1 MKKPAN
7 FDLRTAAK
15 NAGVPLWAIADALH
29 ISEPGNC
36 AENLGRPKKGKFSTS
51 SRRLQRWIAMK
62 GTERAQSAN
71 PPFQK
76 IEDAVRTTGLSA
88 YYLRR
93 GCRNGS
99 IPCVRSGRTIY
110 VNVPQLLRQFG
121 ATSTI
126 AENGEVVKCQTQ
138 KSITTYD

>member
-1 MKKPAN
+1 MRSIEHTPS
-7 FDLRTAAK
+7 
-15 NAGVPLWAIADALH
+15 V
-29 ISEPGNC
+29 
-36 AENLGRPKKGKFSTS
+36 
-51 SRRLQRWIAMK
+51 
-62 GTERAQSAN
+62 N

-76 IEDAVRTTGLSA
+76 IEDAVRTTGLSSFF
-88 YYLRR
+88 LRK
-93 GCRNGS
+93 GCRDGS

>member
-1 MKKPAN
+1 
-7 FDLRTAAK
+7 
-15 NAGVPLWAIADALH
+15 
-29 ISEPGNC
+29 
-36 AENLGRPKKGKFSTS
+36 
-51 SRRLQRWIAMK
+51 MK

-110 VNVPQLLRQFG
+110 VNVQALLRRF
-121 ATSTI
+121 A
-126 AENGEVVKCQTQ
+126 AEAEER
-138 KSITTYD
+138 

>member
-1 MKKPAN
+1 
-7 FDLRTAAK
+7 
-15 NAGVPLWAIADALH
+15 
-29 ISEPGNC
+29 
-36 AENLGRPKKGKFSTS
+36 
-51 SRRLQRWIAMK
+51 MK

-99 IPCVRSGRTIY
+99 IPCVRSGRPIY

>member
-1 MKKPAN
+1 
-7 FDLRTAAK
+7 
-15 NAGVPLWAIADALH
+15 
-29 ISEPGNC
+29 
-36 AENLGRPKKGKFSTS
+36 
-51 SRRLQRWIAMK
+51 MK

-93 GCRNGS
+93 GCREGS
-99 IPCVRSGRTIY
+99 IPCVRSRRTIY

-138 KSITTYD
+138 KSITTCG

>member
-1 MKKPAN
+1 M
-7 FDLRTAAK
+7 
-15 NAGVPLWAIADALH
+15 
-29 ISEPGNC
+29 
-36 AENLGRPKKGKFSTS
+36 
-51 SRRLQRWIAMK
+51 RRI
-62 GTERAQSAN
+62 EYAQPAN

-76 IEDAVRTTGLSA
+76 IEDAVKTTGLSA
-88 YYLRR
+88 WFRE
-93 GCRNGS
+93 GS

>member
-1 MKKPAN
+1 
-7 FDLRTAAK
+7 
-15 NAGVPLWAIADALH
+15 
-29 ISEPGNC
+29 
-36 AENLGRPKKGKFSTS
+36 
-51 SRRLQRWIAMK
+51 MK

-93 GCRNGS
+93 GCREGS

-110 VNVPQLLRQFG
+110 INVPALLQ
-121 ATSTI
+121 
-126 AENGEVVKCQTQ
+126 Q
-138 KSITTYD
+138 YDEGNRAKNSALVCGGSE

>member
-1 MKKPAN
+1 
-7 FDLRTAAK
+7 
-15 NAGVPLWAIADALH
+15 
-29 ISEPGNC
+29 
-36 AENLGRPKKGKFSTS
+36 
-51 SRRLQRWIAMK
+51 MK

-88 YYLRR
+88 WFLRR
-93 GCRNGS
+93 GCRDGS

-121 ATSTI
+121 ATGTI

-138 KSITTYD
+138 KSITIYM

>member
-1 MKKPAN
+1 
-7 FDLRTAAK
+7 
-15 NAGVPLWAIADALH
+15 
-29 ISEPGNC
+29 
-36 AENLGRPKKGKFSTS
+36 
-51 SRRLQRWIAMK
+51 MK

-99 IPCVRSGRTIY
+99 IPYVRSGRTIY
-110 VNVPQLLRQFG
+110 VNVLAFLQQHG
-121 ATSTI
+121 AEAALADMAGQEQI
-126 AENGEVVKCQTQ
+126 EGW
-138 KSITTYD
+138 